1 MAIYKVHLKFLQV
14 GAEDL
19 GHHASKAEEKS
30 KNKTEAYKIG
40 FSKSRLVFLSYSYSS
55 YST

>member
-1 MAIYKVHLKFLQV
+1 MAIYKVRLKFLQV

-30 KNKTEAYKIG
+30 KNKTQAYKTV
-40 FSKSRLVFLSYSYSS
+40 FSKSRLVIS
-55 YST
+55 